1 MNYKEENI
9 SVSRY
14 LLKKTSVGDQVDIY
28 NCGYYC
34 CSFEIDDEDLFAR
47 YLSSDISY
55 QYIDNVT
62 QFDRVIQD
70 TDSEGKVH
78 EHKCKYHRID
88 IGWTKTDLTKYRV
101 KMVTEHGTLY
111 TRWYSEAEEGDNAY
125 SQMIRES
132 DDVLKNYKSWS
143 REIEYAR
150 TERR

>member
-28 NCGYYC
+28 DCGYYC
-34 CSFEIDDEDLFAR
+34 CSFEIDSEDLFAR

-55 QYIDNVT
+55 QYIDGVK

-78 EHKCKYHRID
+78 EHKCKYHRIS
-88 IGWTKTDLTKYRV
+88 IGWTKTDKTTYRM
-101 KMVTEHGTLY
+101 KMVTEHGVLY
-111 TRWYSEAEEGDNAY
+111 TRWYSDKDGEDAY
-125 SQMIRES
+125 DQMIEES
-132 DDVLKNYKSWS
+132 DGVLENYKSWS
-143 REIEYAR
+143 REVEYAR